1 MVILKNTSL
10 LGKLVFIR
18 SRNHPPSPCR
28 SCLQEPCL
36 LLNIVKKTTTICA
49 VYFSY
54 LIGSLI
60 VLILCFILL
69 FPFRYAEDIAKVQKQ
84 YPSEPFKF
92 LEPRFVLAFLT
103 TPFAEIKERW
113 PYLLKYSACQY
124 FEWREKKQK
133 NVVYQKNIF

>member
-1 MVILKNTSL
+1 M
-10 LGKLVFIR
+10 
-18 SRNHPPSPCR
+18 
-28 SCLQEPCL
+28 
-36 LLNIVKKTTTICA
+36 KKTTTICA

-54 LIGSLI
+54 LIGGLI

-133 NVVYQKNIF
+133 NVVNQKNIF